1 MRPRISNKV
10 DVQSVVNQI
19 EYRIKVYTEC
29 IKDVM
34 YTEQVNYQQAKKIL
48 EMRMLNKMIFKTN
61 YEN

>member
-1 MRPRISNKV
+1 MRTRISNKV
-10 DVQSVVNQI
+10 DVQSVINQI

-34 YTEQVNYQQAKKIL
+34 RTEQVNYQQAKKML
-48 EMRMLNKMIFKTN
+48 ENRMLDKIIFK

>member
-1 MRPRISNKV
+1 MRPRISNRV

-34 YTEQVNYQQAKKIL
+34 RTEQVNYQQAKKML
-48 EMRMLNKMIFKTN
+48 EMRTLNKIIFKTN
-61 YEN
+61 

>member
-1 MRPRISNKV
+1 MSNRV

-34 YTEQVNYQQAKKIL
+34 RTEQVNYQQAKKML
-48 EMRMLNKMIFKTN
+48 EMRTLNKIIFKTN
-61 YEN
+61 

>member
-1 MRPRISNKV
+1 MRPRISNRV

-29 IKDVM
+29 IKDIM
-34 YTEQVNYQQAKKIL
+34 RTEEVNYQQAKKML
-48 EMRMLNKMIFKTN
+48 EMRTLNKIIFKTN

>member
-1 MRPRISNKV
+1 MRQRITNKV

-34 YTEQVNYQQAKKIL
+34 YTEQVNYQQAKKML
-48 EMRMLNKMIFKTN
+48 EMRMLNKIIFKTN
-61 YEN
+61 

>member
-1 MRPRISNKV
+1 MRPRMSNRV

-34 YTEQVNYQQAKKIL
+34 RTEQVNYQQAKKML
-48 EMRMLNKMIFKTN
+48 EMRTLNKIIFKTN
-61 YEN
+61 

>member
-1 MRPRISNKV
+1 MRTRISNKV
-10 DVQSVVNQI
+10 DVQSVINQI

-34 YTEQVNYQQAKKIL
+34 RTEQVNYQQAKKML
-48 EMRMLNKMIFKTN
+48 ENRMLDKLIFKPK

>member
-1 MRPRISNKV
+1 MRPRITNRV

>member
-10 DVQSVVNQI
+10 DVQNVINQI

-34 YTEQVNYQQAKKIL
+34 RTEQVNYQQAKKML
-48 EMRMLNKMIFKTN
+48 ENRMLDKIIFK

>member
-1 MRPRISNKV
+1 MRPRITNKV

-34 YTEQVNYQQAKKIL
+34 YTEQVNYQQAKKML
-48 EMRMLNKMIFKTN
+48 EMRMLNKIIFKTN
-61 YEN
+61 